1 MNSKQKQMN
10 PTTFQINNTTPL
22 GWGRGRTIPRGF
34 GRRQLGSTCTA
45 HPGQILES
53 GEEVSFHR
61 GLDEPFL
68 AEHLGGNST
77 AWRRPSGSY
86 VSTAGGGGTNSRYR
100 RKRLPGAWEAG
111 WHWCRG
117 VRSRRWRWRGV
128 CVCAPAHRR
137 PRPRSV
143 PWAAEDQQARPA
155 RRAGFLRSSPEQGPQ
170 ASRPQS

>member
-1 MNSKQKQMN
+1 MRSGGKNPKMNSKQKQMN

-68 AEHLGGNST
+68 AEQLGGNST
-77 AWRRPSGSY
+77 
-86 VSTAGGGGTNSRYR
+86 
-100 RKRLPGAWEAG
+100 
-111 WHWCRG
+111 
-117 VRSRRWRWRGV
+117 
-128 CVCAPAHRR
+128 CVAATERELRFHRR
-137 PRPRSV
+137 RRGNEQQIQEKASSWSLGGWMALVPGCALMEVEVEGHVCLRPCTQTATASL
-143 PWAAEDQQARPA
+143 RPLGGRGPA
-155 RRAGFLRSSPEQGPQ
+155 STSSTQSWLPKEQP
-170 ASRPQS
+170 